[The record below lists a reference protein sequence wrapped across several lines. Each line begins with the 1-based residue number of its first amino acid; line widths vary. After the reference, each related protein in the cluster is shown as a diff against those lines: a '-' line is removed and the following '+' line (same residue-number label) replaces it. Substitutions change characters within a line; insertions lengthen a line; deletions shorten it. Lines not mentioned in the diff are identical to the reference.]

1 MPMLMPMIRT
11 IPHVPLPLSLSLS
24 FSCSLFAG
32 PVSYG
37 NLYHNP
43 VHGNHRRPQ
52 YLPYHPNPC
61 LRRPAGSIAKTPLV
75 PGSSSQPGQ
84 AARSKARS
92 GWGPRTWVPQERV
105 RIGTQ
110 QNVYFLYGVSVIAV
124 QLQQGCISHR
134 LMLLQGRA
142 VKPVGFRHHQAHT

>member
-1 MPMLMPMIRT
+1 MPMPMPMIRT
-11 IPHVPLPLSLSLS
+11 IPHVPLSR
-24 FSCSLFAG
+24 SLFAG

-52 YLPYHPNPC
+52 CLPYHPTPVYAGQPAPSPKHPLSLD
-61 LRRPAGSIAKTPLV
+61 LRRSLGKPQGRELAVGGDL
-75 PGSSSQPGQ
+75 GLG
-84 AARSKARS
+84 
-92 GWGPRTWVPQERV
+92 VPQERV
-105 RIGTQ
+105 RIGIQ
-110 QNVYFLYGVSVIAV
+110 QNVYFLYGVSGIAV

-142 VKPVGFRHHQAHT
+142 VESVGFRHRQAHT